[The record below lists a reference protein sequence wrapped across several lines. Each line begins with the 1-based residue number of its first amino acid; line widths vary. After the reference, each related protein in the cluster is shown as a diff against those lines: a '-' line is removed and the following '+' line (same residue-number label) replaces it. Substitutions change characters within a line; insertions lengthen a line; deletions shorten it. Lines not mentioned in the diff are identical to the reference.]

1 MMRLMNTIAT
11 KQKKSDCLLTVKD
24 VLGIAK
30 KFDKGIFL
38 VNVLGIIFNPETKK
52 ILIGRRKN
60 DPYIKESTWCFPG
73 GRPDYNEE
81 LEEALKKEI
90 KKKTG
95 LKVESLGAV
104 FAKNYPEKREF
115 LSIYYLCEVV
125 GGKEKAGEKFIEI
138 KWVDPEELEKYFTTS
153 FHPKLK
159 EYITNLK

>member
-1 MMRLMNTIAT
+1 MILMNTLTT
-11 KQKKSDCLLTVKD
+11 KQKKPDYLLTAKD
-24 VLGIAK
+24 VLEIAK
-30 KFDKGIFL
+30 KFGKGVFL

-52 ILIGRRKN
+52 ILIGRREN
-60 DPYIKESTWCFPG
+60 DPYIKELTWCFPG

-95 LKVESLGAV
+95 LKIESLGAV

-125 GGKEKAGEKFIEI
+125 GGKEKAGEGFVEI
-138 KWVDPEELEKYFTTS
+138 KWVNPEELEKHFTTS

-159 EYITNLK
+159 EYIMNLK